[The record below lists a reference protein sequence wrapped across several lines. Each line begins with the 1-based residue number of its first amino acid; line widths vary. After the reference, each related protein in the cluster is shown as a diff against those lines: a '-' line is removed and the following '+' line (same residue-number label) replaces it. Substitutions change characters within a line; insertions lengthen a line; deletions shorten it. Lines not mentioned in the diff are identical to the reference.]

1 MNFSPV
7 GFKEWAIVCAAL
19 ERGAQSVI
27 LRKGGIA
34 EGRDG
39 FRFKH
44 DAFFLFPTL
53 FHEQIARTTLPPETP
68 LPQLD
73 PSLVTLRLYAR
84 VEWTQLLGDWEVVRR
99 LAPFH
104 IWSEAS
110 VAERF
115 HYNEPDEPAG
125 VHVALLRVYRLAEP
139 WSFPNGPKYGGCRS
153 WLNLPELPAEMEAH
167 GATPV
172 LDDAAHAARVAQ
184 IRAAI
189 GAIGS

>member
-1 MNFSPV
+1 MNFSPI
-7 GFKEWAIVCAAL
+7 GFKEWAIVCEQL
-19 ERGAQSVI
+19 ERGEQSVI

-53 FHEQIARTTLPPETP
+53 FHEQIARTTLSPETP

-73 PSLVTLRLYAR
+73 PEHVTLRLYAE
-84 VEWTQLLGDWEVVRR
+84 VEWTVFVDDWAAAQR

-104 IWSEAS
+104 ILSEQS

-115 HYNEPDEPAG
+115 HYNETKDPEKPPG
-125 VHVALLRVYRLAEP
+125 IHVAFLRVYRLAEP

-153 WLNLPELPAEMEAH
+153 WLNLPELPPGLAVE
-167 GATPV
+167 PV
-172 LDDAAHAARVAQ
+172 LSNAAHEARRAEIRVALEA
-184 IRAAI
+184 R
-189 GAIGS
+189 